1 VSEAGTGRSS
11 LTAPRFGLAAGLGL
25 LLLGALIGALVL
37 RIADRPR
44 VEAIVHSYLVEH
56 PEVLREAGAALQRQD
71 AARVIAANRGLI
83 ETPFAGAWAGAKDAD
98 VTLVEFFDYAC
109 TFCRRSNPDLDRLL
123 AEDRKLRIVWREWPV
138 LGPASEEAAKAS
150 LAAARQGRFKPFH
163 DAMFALGRPSA
174 ETIAQALRQSGV
186 SPPPAQDAE
195 ARSEIEKNYSIARA
209 IGGTGTPTFVVGDR
223 VVQGAVGYDNLRRA
237 IEEARRRG

>member
-1 VSEAGTGRSS
+1 
-11 LTAPRFGLAAGLGL
+11 
-25 LLLGALIGALVL
+25 VL
-37 RIADRPR
+37 R
-44 VEAIVHSYLVEH
+44 
-56 PEVLREAGAALQRQD
+56 
-71 AARVIAANRGLI
+71 
-83 ETPFAGAWAGAKDAD
+83 
-98 VTLVEFFDYAC
+98 
-109 TFCRRSNPDLDRLL
+109 
-123 AEDRKLRIVWREWPV
+123 
-138 LGPASEEAAKAS
+138 PASEEAAKAS